1 MISFATLQKERNN
14 LNETS
19 GFKDPTAVA
28 FKMILRYPPRAPTPY
43 RVNTWT
49 WWILNPIM
57 YFFYQLFYS
66 RKAPMTRFEK
76 QPREKCQLRA
86 LLQR

>member
-1 MISFATLQKERNN
+1 MISFAILQKEDNN
-14 LNETS
+14 SNETS
-19 GFKDPTAVA
+19 GFMDPMSIA
-28 FKMILRYPPRAPTPY
+28 FKMILRYPPATY
-43 RVNTWT
+43 RFNTWT

>member
-14 LNETS
+14 LNGTS
-19 GFKDPTAVA
+19 GFMDPMAIA
-28 FKMILRYPPRAPTPY
+28 FKVILRYPPATY
-43 RVNTWT
+43 RFNTCT

-86 LLQR
+86 PLQR